1 MLFLVISRAQNW
13 PLILGHCLQWA
24 LLCTI
29 SIWKSYFISP
39 FQKRKSCQLS
49 ALTGVG
55 QLFLKGLHSK
65 YFRLFGQLCQGGH
78 LSSHR
83 GYVNEW
89 VWLCSKYNFIHK
101 NRQLF
106 VGLSSP
112 LSTLKQETHWRKD
125 YQDHSRQFQEH
136 TERSLLKQSRREFC
150 HCPCWT
156 LSVFI
161 SQSPIHAWELMFLQ
175 GRELACRPLPWL
187 VG

>member
-101 NRQLF
+101 TGSCLWASVHHSLPLSKKLTEERIIKITVDSFRNTQNDLCWNK
-106 VGLSSP
+106 VEESSAIVPAGLSASSYP
-112 LSTLKQETHWRKD
+112 KVLFMLESSCS
-125 YQDHSRQFQEH
+125 Y
-136 TERSLLKQSRREFC
+136 REGSW
-150 HCPCWT
+150 PAG
-156 LSVFI
+156 
-161 SQSPIHAWELMFLQ
+161 PFL
-175 GRELACRPLPWL
+175 GL
-187 VG
+187 